1 MRIGLIT
8 GEYPPMQGGVG
19 AFTRE
24 LARAFVSAGH
34 VPHILTDQAAEE
46 GTEAGIHLSAA
57 IQNWNLA
64 SLGAIQ
70 NWARHA
76 EVEIINLQFQAAAYN
91 MAGLIHLLPNL
102 LRRLPLVVTF
112 HDLLV
117 PYLFPKAGGLRT
129 RAVTHL
135 ARSAAGVIV
144 TNPADEQQLI
154 DTGGVKALRRIPIGS
169 NIPHTPPPDYDR
181 ARWRR
186 TLGIPSEA
194 FVLGYFGFM
203 NASKGIET
211 LLQGM
216 RYAIDQGAGVYLL
229 LIGGRVGVSDPTNLG
244 YADQIDRY
252 IQTLNLTGRVHRT
265 GFVGESEVSANL
277 LCCDLL
283 VLPYSDGVSLRRGSF
298 MAGLAHGCPILTTT
312 PKVPHPEIQDGQ
324 NVALIPPDNPTALCA
339 ALLRLIADPTRRAA
353 LGQGAQTLA
362 QSFRWDQIASETVRF
377 FQSL

>member
-24 LARAFVSAGH
+24 LARALVSAGH
-34 VPHILTDQAAEE
+34 TPYVLTDQAAE
-46 GTEAGIHLSAA
+46 GGAEAGIHLSAA

-64 SLGAIQ
+64 SLGAVQ

-102 LRRLPLVVTF
+102 LRRPPLVVTF

-117 PYLFPKAGGLRT
+117 PYLFPKAGPLRT

-135 ARSAAGVIV
+135 ARGAAGVIV

-154 DTGGVKALRRIPIGS
+154 DTGGVKSLRRIPIGS
-169 NIPHTPPPDYDR
+169 NIPHTPPPDYDHV
-181 ARWRR
+181 RWRR

-194 FVLGYFGFM
+194 FVIGYFGFM

-244 YADQIDRY
+244 YADQIDKH

-265 GFVGESEVSANL
+265 GFVGESEVSAHL

-298 MAGLAHGCPILTTT
+298 MAGLAHGCPILTTI

-324 NVALIPPDNPTALCA
+324 NVALIPPDNPSALCA
-339 ALLRLIADPTRRAA
+339 ALLSLIANPALRAA
-353 LGQGAQTLA
+353 LGRGAQTLA
-362 QSFRWDQIASETVRF
+362 QSFRWDQIAAETVRF